1 MSLSLYRAATTLI
14 GPALSLYL
22 ARRRKAGKEDPVRFP
37 ERLGVPGLPRPPGF
51 LVWIHGASVGETLS
65 AIPLIERLQA
75 ERNVNILMTSG
86 TVTSAKLA
94 DERLPEGVIH
104 QYVPV
109 DRLPYVRKFLAHWQ
123 PDLALWLESE
133 FWPNLLTETAKTK
146 TPLILVNG
154 RISDKSLAGWKK
166 LPRFIASVLGNF
178 DLCLGQ
184 SPEEV
189 RRLLLLGA
197 KRSECVGNIKFAA
210 PPLPVDESELSRMKA
225 VIGKRPLWLAAST
238 HPGEEIIV
246 GEAHQALKPQFP
258 DLLTISVPRHPNR
271 LAEVEGVYKGQ
282 NLNVAVRS
290 RGEIIAPETDVYI
303 ADTMGEMGLFFRL
316 AEIVFMGKSLVP
328 LGGQNPLEPARL
340 GSAIIQGP
348 HVGNF
353 REISAQLLEL
363 NAAEKVNDGNGLA
376 QALANHLADP
386 ELRKARAKAAK
397 DYAESEAGVLDR
409 LLLTLAPFLE
419 GKTHARP

>member
-1 MSLSLYRAATTLI
+1 
-14 GPALSLYL
+14 
-22 ARRRKAGKEDPVRFP
+22 
-37 ERLGVPGLPRPPGF
+37 
-51 LVWIHGASVGETLS
+51 
-65 AIPLIERLQA
+65 
-75 ERNVNILMTSG
+75 MTSG

-94 DERLPEGVIH
+94 AERLPEGVIH

-109 DRLPYVRKFLAHWQ
+109 DRLAYVRKFLAHWQ

-197 KRSECVGNIKFAA
+197 KRAECVGNIKFAA
-210 PPLPVDESELSRMKA
+210 PPLPVDESELTRMKA

-246 GEAHQALKPQFP
+246 GETHQALKSQFP

-271 LAEVEGVYKGQ
+271 SAEVEGVYKGQ
-282 NLNVAVRS
+282 NLSVAVRS
-290 RGEIIAPETDVYI
+290 RGEIIAPETDIYI

-340 GSAIIQGP
+340 DSAIIQGP

-386 ELRKARAKAAK
+386 ELRKARAQAAK
-397 DYAESEAGVLDR
+397 DYAEAEAGVLDR

>member
-1 MSLSLYRAATTLI
+1 MSLLLYRAATTLI

-22 ARRRKAGKEDPVRFP
+22 AKRRKAGKEDPVRFP

-65 AIPLIERLQA
+65 AIPLIERLKA
-75 ERNVNILMTSG
+75 DHGVNVLLTSG

-94 DERLPEGVIH
+94 AERLPPGVIH

-109 DRLPYVRKFLAHWQ
+109 DRLAYVRKFLGHWQ
-123 PDLALWLESE
+123 PNLALWLESE
-133 FWPNLLTETAKTK
+133 FWPNILTETAKAK

-154 RISDKSLAGWKK
+154 RISDKSLVGWKK
-166 LPRFIASVLGNF
+166 IPRFIAAVLGNF

-184 SPEEV
+184 SLEEV

-197 KRSECVGNIKFAA
+197 KRAECVGNIKFAA
-210 PPLPVDESELSRMKA
+210 PPLPADEMELARMQA
-225 VIGKRPLWLAAST
+225 MIGARPLWLAAST

-246 GEAHQALKPQFP
+246 GEVHQTLKAQFP

-271 LAEVEGVYKGQ
+271 LAEVEGVYKNQ
-282 NLNVAVRS
+282 NLSVAVRS
-290 RGEIIAPETDVYI
+290 RNETIIPTTDVYI

-316 AEIVFMGKSLVP
+316 AEIVFMGKSLIP

-340 GSAIIQGP
+340 GCAIIQGP

-363 NAAEKVNDGNGLA
+363 DAAEAVNDGNGLA
-376 QALANHLADP
+376 AALARHLADP
-386 ELRKARAKAAK
+386 ALRQDRAQAAK
-397 DYAESEAGVLDR
+397 NYAEAEAGVLDR
-409 LLLTLAPFLE
+409 LMLTLAPFLE
-419 GKTHARP
+419 VRNHAGP